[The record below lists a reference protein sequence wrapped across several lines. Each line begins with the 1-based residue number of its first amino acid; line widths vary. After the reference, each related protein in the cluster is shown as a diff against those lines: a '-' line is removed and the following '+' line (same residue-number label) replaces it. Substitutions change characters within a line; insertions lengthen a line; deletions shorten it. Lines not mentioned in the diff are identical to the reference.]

1 MDKLNNLKP
10 SDLKQAITTRYK
22 RPDLVYKH
30 IKRNLINLLECNY
43 VEWSIQGNMLYIRA
57 DYNGN
62 VQKKRFRLIGINQ

>member
-1 MDKLNNLKP
+1 MNRLDNLKA

-30 IKRNLINLLECNY
+30 IKRNLSNLLGCNC
-43 VEWSIQGNMLYIRA
+43 VEWSLQGNTLYIRA

-62 VQKKRFRLIGINQ
+62 IQKKSFRLIGNN

>member
-1 MDKLNNLKP
+1 MNKIDIISA

-30 IKRNLINLLECNY
+30 VKRNLSNLLGCNY
-43 VEWSIQGNMLYIRA
+43 VEWSLQCNTLYIRA

-62 VQKKRFRLIGINQ
+62 IQKRSFRLIGIN

>member
-30 IKRNLINLLECNY
+30 VKRNLSNLLECNY
-43 VEWSIQGNMLYIRA
+43 VEWSLQGNTLYIRA
-57 DYNGN
+57 DYNGTIE
-62 VQKKRFRLIGINQ
+62 KKSYRLLGIN

>member
-10 SDLKQAITTRYK
+10 SDLRQAITTRYK

-30 IKRNLINLLECNY
+30 IKRNLSKLLGCNY
-43 VEWSIQGNMLYIRA
+43 VEWSLQGNTLYIRA

-62 VQKKRFRLIGINQ
+62 IQKRSFRLIGNN

>member
-1 MDKLNNLKP
+1 MNKLDNIKP

-30 IKRNLINLLECNY
+30 IKRNLSNLLGCNY
-43 VEWSIQGNMLYIRA
+43 VEWSIQGNTLYIRA

-62 VQKKRFRLIGINQ
+62 IQKRSFRLIGIN